1 MIWFALIVSVLGLL
15 ALFVFV
21 THNLLLRIEKLEN
34 VVSELSS
41 DDEDCIEDDPEIIEL
56 LNSEVD

>member
-15 ALFVFV
+15 ALNVFV
-21 THNLLLRIEKLEN
+21 THNLLLRIEKLEK
-34 VVSELSS
+34 VISELSS